1 MIEVK
6 SVSMNYGQTKALDSV
21 SFKAQ
26 KGQILGLLGPN
37 AAGKTTLMRILTAF
51 LYPTRGTALVE
62 GHDIT
67 ENPLFAKREIGYMPE
82 TLPLYDDMIVD
93 EYLGFV
99 GKARGL
105 FSQRLVERLA
115 WVKESCEISPIWKYM
130 ISEISRG
137 YRQRVGLAQALIHDP
152 QVLILDEPTTGL
164 DPIQIISVRRLI
176 RKLSK
181 DKTVIF
187 STHILQEVE
196 ALADTIVILDRGRV
210 IANGTREELVQMATK
225 TERAVL
231 TLKGDRE
238 TLESSLESLKEV
250 EEVRFEGYRQGGYA
264 RFLLRAPTGTPLIP
278 LLNDF
283 IRQNNLEVKELSR
296 EEPTL
301 EETFIWLLSRDKSRQ
316 R

>member
-1 MIEVK
+1 
-6 SVSMNYGQTKALDSV
+6 
-21 SFKAQ
+21 
-26 KGQILGLLGPN
+26 
-37 AAGKTTLMRILTAF
+37 
-51 LYPTRGTALVE
+51 
-62 GHDIT
+62 
-67 ENPLFAKREIGYMPE
+67 
-82 TLPLYDDMIVD
+82 
-93 EYLGFV
+93 
-99 GKARGL
+99 
-105 FSQRLVERLA
+105 
-115 WVKESCEISPIWKYM
+115 
-130 ISEISRG
+130 
-137 YRQRVGLAQALIHDP
+137 
-152 QVLILDEPTTGL
+152 
-164 DPIQIISVRRLI
+164 
-176 RKLSK
+176 
-181 DKTVIF
+181 
-187 STHILQEVE
+187 
-196 ALADTIVILDRGRV
+196 LDRGRV